1 MRAMSVTNMPKWL
14 NENRG
19 TTLMK
24 RILICLAAL
33 GLGGC
38 LAIGDSALP
47 IASQT
52 VVAPLASA
60 QRTLVIMLPGFG
72 DDAQDMKGR
81 GVARAIQDAWPEADV
96 LLASAT
102 YAYYRDGQLV
112 PRLHDEVV
120 APALRAGYRS
130 VWLAGASMGG
140 MGVLLYE
147 REHPGTLTGVV
158 LFAPFLGSYGLLKE
172 IRATGGPRD
181 WDPGPL
187 PAEMTRENY
196 QRQVWKM
203 VKGWAQRPDLA
214 RRVWLVC
221 GTDDPLMS
229 DARLLAAELPE
240 NRFVEI
246 PGGHTWS
253 ALLSGGRT
261 VFSRIRRESLAG
273 KTSGPD
279 NL

>member
-1 MRAMSVTNMPKWL
+1 MRAMSVTNIPKWL

-19 TTLMK
+19 TTLMS

-38 LAIGDSALP
+38 LAIGDSGLP
-47 IASQT
+47 IASET
-52 VVAPLASA
+52 VAAPLASA

-72 DDAQDMKGR
+72 DDVQEMRDH

-120 APALRAGYRS
+120 APALRAGYR

-158 LFAPFLGSYGLLKE
+158 LFAPYLGSDGLLKE
-172 IRATGGPRD
+172 IRAAGGPRD
-181 WDPGPL
+181 WDPGPV

-203 VKGWAQRPDLA
+203 VKGWADRPDLA
-214 RRVWLVC
+214 HRVWLVC

-229 DARLLAAELPE
+229 DARLLAAALPE
-240 NRFVEI
+240 NRFMEI

-253 ALLSGGRT
+253 ALLSGGRS
-261 VFSRIRRESLAG
+261 VFSRIRRESLDG
-273 KTSGPD
+273 KTLGLN

>member
-1 MRAMSVTNMPKWL
+1 MRAMSVTNIPKWL

-19 TTLMK
+19 TALMK
-24 RILICLAAL
+24 RILICLAAF

-47 IASQT
+47 IATET
-52 VVAPLASA
+52 VAAPLASA

-72 DDAQDMKGR
+72 DDAQEMRDH

-120 APALRAGYRS
+120 APALRAGYR

-140 MGVLLYE
+140 LGVLLYE
-147 REHPGTLTGVV
+147 REHPGTVTGVV
-158 LFAPFLGSYGLLKE
+158 LLAPFLGSYGLLKE
-172 IRATGGPRD
+172 IRGAGGPRG

-187 PAEMTRENY
+187 PAEMNRENY

-203 VKGWAQRPDLA
+203 AKGWADRPDLA

-221 GTDDPLMS
+221 GKDDPLMS
-229 DARLLAAELPE
+229 YARQLAAALPE
-240 NRFVEI
+240 DRFMEI
-246 PGGHTWS
+246 PGGHTWR

-261 VFSRIRRESLAG
+261 VFSRIRRESLDG
-273 KTSGPD
+273 KTRGPD
-279 NL
+279 K

>member
-1 MRAMSVTNMPKWL
+1 MSVTNMPKWL
-14 NENRG
+14 KDSDG
-19 TTLMK
+19 TEVMK

-38 LAIGDSALP
+38 LAIGDSGLP
-47 IASQT
+47 IASET

-72 DDAQDMKGR
+72 DDAQNMKDR

-102 YAYYRDGQLV
+102 FAYYRDGQLV

-120 APALRAGYRS
+120 APALRAGYRR

-158 LFAPFLGSYGLLKE
+158 LFAPYLGSYGVLRE
-172 IRATGGPRD
+172 IRDAGGPRG
-181 WDPGPL
+181 WEPGPL
-187 PAEMTRENY
+187 PAEMNRENY

-203 VKGWAQRPDLA
+203 VKGWADRPDLA

-221 GTDDPLMS
+221 GTDDPLMG

-246 PGGHTWS
+246 PGGHTWR
-253 ALLSGGRT
+253 ALLNGGRT
-261 VFSRIRRESLAG
+261 VFSRIRRESLDG
-273 KTSGPD
+273 KTLGLN